1 MCRVH
6 RDVSAVLQETSLTT
20 IPLQTFLMIFSLVMK
35 VIHLSCRPAVPKVN
49 RLTEVPTEKTR
60 GTPPALTNSKKQS
73 SIINHM
79 DLTVMSR
86 VARLL
91 AALPVHR
98 QVPQVVRNHSLVLAV
113 ALHLAV

>member
-1 MCRVH
+1 MRRVH

-35 VIHLSCRPAVPKVN
+35 VIHLSSRPAMSKVS

-60 GTPPALTNSKKQS
+60 GAPPALTNSKKQS

-79 DLTVMSR
+79 DLTVMTR
-86 VARLL
+86 VARPL

-98 QVPQVVRNHSLVLAV
+98 QIPLVAHNHSLVLAM
-113 ALHLAV
+113 ALHLAM